1 MKGVLSMGEM
11 SKKEADTRKILE
23 MVLNSSSPDKAEIA
37 TLSFTLGLV
46 VNPFMRL
53 SPEKTA

>member
-1 MKGVLSMGEM
+1 MGEM